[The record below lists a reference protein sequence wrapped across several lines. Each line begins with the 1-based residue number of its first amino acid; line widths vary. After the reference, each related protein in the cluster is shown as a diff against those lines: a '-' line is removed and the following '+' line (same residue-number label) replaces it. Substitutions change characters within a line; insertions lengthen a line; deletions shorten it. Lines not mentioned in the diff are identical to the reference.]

1 MSHVHFFLSLAHIAD
16 ESMKFSKKS
25 QLQESLTAFLKTQT
39 HITDWEKEILI
50 FRELT
55 DTWEYLKK
63 HALRKKI
70 HEFFIFD
77 SNDDIETHKMK
88 AWKKLS
94 EDQQKKYKKM
104 WMIFN

>member
-1 MSHVHFFLSLAHIAD
+1 MHFSLSLAHTAD
-16 ESMKFSKKS
+16 ESMKSSKKL
-25 QLQESLTAFLKTQT
+25 QLQELSAAFLKMQT

-50 FRELT
+50 FRKLT

-63 HALRKKI
+63 HALKKKI